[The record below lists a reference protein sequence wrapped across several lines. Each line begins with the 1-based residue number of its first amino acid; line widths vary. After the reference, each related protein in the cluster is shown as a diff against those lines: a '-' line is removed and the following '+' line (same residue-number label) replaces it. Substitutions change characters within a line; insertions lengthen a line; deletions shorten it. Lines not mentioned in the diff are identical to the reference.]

1 LKTDQWSSEL
11 RKRFIP
17 IKLTSPTILLLLAA
31 VATAGIFI
39 TDAVYLR
46 PRVFEQERDAL
57 QNEANQTR
65 SQVMLALAA
74 RQDALNLWLAGAMAS
89 LTASSDILSDHPDAE
104 NHFALWANGAVGDS
118 GLDMVWLVDSEGNIT
133 SRWSRPGNSLV
144 PASVPSIPDD
154 VPKGLLILPRCG
166 PVVFARHALP
176 KDPQNRQ
183 IWVVTLIGASV
194 RSSLWNTSGGE
205 LALVPWKGPLR
216 ADPEA
221 VKIDTNAQ
229 WVSSENRLSVS
240 WLVRGPNSDV
250 LAFFRASQPVPYIR
264 LQAVS
269 ARRMV
274 LIVLS
279 MSMSLAGLVI
289 VGAHI
294 LITGPIIRLLRRLQ
308 DIDQLESESTD
319 NLTRGLHGE
328 PLMLAKKLQG
338 AFRDLAHIS
347 KTDELT
353 GLANRRHFEEVLSAF
368 FHQATRYRRP
378 MSLVIIDIDFF
389 KAVNDAGGHL
399 LGDELLKTVARAILQ
414 ACRKADLPARI
425 GGDEFAIILPETAAP
440 DAAAVAARIQHL
452 VAAETTSSD
461 ELQLNVTLSIGVADL
476 SAKDIKTH
484 ADMVNRTDKALY
496 AAKERGRNCIVE
508 FDAITGAPKALSG
521 AGAKKN
527 TLQKKLAG
535 LDSRFKD
542 VFLQA
547 VQEIVDLIERRD
559 HYMRDHVQKVQ
570 RYVVLISREMGLP
583 DALIQRLEISAMLHD
598 IGMLSLPDSV
608 LLCPNELTPEQTEI
622 MQSHPLQAVQMMQ
635 GMEFLEQEIP
645 AVRSHHEYFDGTGYP
660 DGLAGAAIPLTARI
674 LAVGDS
680 FDAMTSPRTFRE
692 AHTPVEALKEI
703 REGAGTQFDPAVVSA
718 FLKVASQ
725 LGDRLV
731 ISPRDEAFE
740 FTKPS
745 IVVEHESE
753 PEPEPADQSV

>member
-1 LKTDQWSSEL
+1 M
-11 RKRFIP
+11 RKRFAGM
-17 IKLTSPTILLLLAA
+17 KLTSPTILLLLAA

-39 TDAVYLR
+39 TDAFYLR

-74 RQDALNLWLAGAMAS
+74 RQDALDQVASALASCAD
-89 LTASSDILSDHPDAE
+89 SSGILGDGPDAD
-104 NHFALWANGAVGDS
+104 NRFALWASGAVSDS
-118 GLDMVWLVDSEGNIT
+118 GLDMVWMTDSDGKIT
-133 SRWSRPGNSLV
+133 HRWSRPGNSLV
-144 PASVPSIPDD
+144 PKSVPLIPDD
-154 VPKGLLILPRCG
+154 VPKGVLDLPNCG

-176 KDPQNRQ
+176 KDPQNRE
-183 IWVVTLIGASV
+183 IWVVTLIGAAV
-194 RSSLWNTSGGE
+194 RTSLWNTSGGE
-205 LALVPWKGPLR
+205 LALVPWEGSLR

-221 VKIDTNAQ
+221 VKIDANAQ

-240 WLVRGPNSDV
+240 WLVRSPNGKV

-264 LQAVS
+264 LQAAN
-269 ARRMV
+269 ARRQV
-274 LIVLS
+274 LIILS

-294 LITGPIIRLLRRLQ
+294 LITGPVIRLLRRLQ

-328 PLMLAKKLQG
+328 PLMLARKLQG

-353 GLANRRHFEEVLSAF
+353 NLANRRHFEEVLSAF

-378 MSLVIIDIDFF
+378 MSLVTIDVDFF

-399 LGDELLKTVARAILQ
+399 LGDELLKTVSRAIRQ

-425 GGDEFAIILPETAAP
+425 GGDEFAILLPETSAP
-440 DAAAVAARIQHL
+440 DAAAVASRIQHL

-476 SAKDIKTH
+476 SAKDIKTS
-484 ADMVNRTDKALY
+484 ADMVNRADRALY

-508 FDAITGAPKALSG
+508 FDAITGVPKALSG
-521 AGAKKN
+521 KGASKD

-583 DALIQRLEISAMLHD
+583 DDLIQRLEISAMLHD

-608 LLCPNELTPEQTEI
+608 LLCPEALTPEQIEI

-645 AVRSHHEYFDGTGYP
+645 AVRSHHEHFDGTGYP

-692 AHTPVEALKEI
+692 AHTPTEALKEI
-703 REGAGTQFDPAVVSA
+703 REGSGTQFDPAVVSA
-718 FLKVASQ
+718 FLKVAAQ

-731 ISPRDEAFE
+731 ISPRDEAFDITRPE
-740 FTKPS
+740 
-745 IVVEHESE
+745 VVLI
-753 PEPEPADQSV
+753 PEPEPVDQSV